1 MRQTIAVLVPPEA
14 SLFEVATPVGVWG
27 AGREGRAEGR
37 AAGSQDDSSVQSPFR
52 LLVASPEP
60 GQATQ
65 STGGI
70 LLGGLQPLDAVRD
83 ADLVI
88 VPTWPAVEG
97 PGCAQILQCLRDAG
111 ERGAIVVGLCLGA
124 FAVAEAGLLDG
135 REAVTH
141 WAHRERFSA
150 RFPSVSY
157 KGDALYV
164 DHGDVVTSAGSAAAL
179 DCCLHLVRQSH
190 GAKVATKIA
199 RSMVTPPHRQ
209 GSQTQ
214 FVPPEPALSRGQ
226 DGEPEPGMDRTLA
239 ATLEHAMQNLGSI
252 QTVSDLASQVGMSR
266 RSLERAFAV
275 ELGVSPA
282 RWLNSQRLL
291 KARLLLETTVLS
303 VDVVAARSGLGSAP
317 SLRRHFRSEL
327 STTPTAYRNA
337 FHVPESER
345 VR

>member
-14 SLFEVATPVGVWG
+14 SLFEVATPIGVWG
-27 AGREGRAEGR
+27 AGREGRGEGR
-37 AAGSQDDSSVQSPFR
+37 VAGSQDDRSVPSPFR
-52 LLVASPEP
+52 LIVASPEP

-65 STGGI
+65 STAGI
-70 LLGGLQPLDAVRD
+70 LLGGMEPLEAVRD

-88 VPTWPAVEG
+88 VPTWPSVEG
-97 PGCAQILQCLRDAG
+97 PGCTEILECLRDAG

-157 KGDALYV
+157 QGDALYV

-190 GAKVATKIA
+190 GAKVATTIA

-214 FVPPEPALSRGQ
+214 FVPPEPALNQS
-226 DGEPEPGMDRTLA
+226 GEPEPGTDRSLA
-239 ATLEHAMQNLGSI
+239 ATLEHAMRNLGSI
-252 QTVSDLASQVGMSR
+252 QTVSDLASQIGMSR
-266 RSLERAFAV
+266 RSLERAFAE

-282 RWLNSQRLL
+282 KWLNSQRLL
-291 KARLLLETTVLS
+291 RARLLLETTVLS

-327 STTPTAYRNA
+327 STTPMAYRNA
-337 FHVPESER
+337 FQVPESEG

>member
-14 SLFEVATPVGVWG
+14 SLFEVATPIGVWG
-27 AGREGRAEGR
+27 AGRETVGN
-37 AAGSQDDSSVQSPFR
+37 QDGPSAPSPFR
-52 LLVASPEP
+52 LVVVSPDP
-60 GQATQ
+60 GQAIQ

-70 LLGGLQPLDAVRD
+70 LLGGLQPLEAASD

-97 PGCAQILQCLRDAG
+97 PGCSEILRTLGDAG
-111 ERGAIVVGLCLGA
+111 ERGAVVVGLCLGA

-157 KGDALYV
+157 TGDALYV

-179 DCCLHLVRQSH
+179 DCCLHLVRQAH
-190 GAKVATKIA
+190 GATVATKIA

-214 FVPPEPALSRGQ
+214 FVPPQSEMKQGQ
-226 DGEPEPGMDRTLA
+226 IGEFERRMDRSLA
-239 ATLEHAMQNLGSI
+239 VTLELAMQSLGTI
-252 QTVSDLASQVGMSR
+252 RTVGDLAGQVGMSR
-266 RSLERAFAV
+266 RSLERAFAE

-291 KARLLLETTVLS
+291 QARLLLETTVLS

-337 FHVPESER
+337 FHVPESAG